1 MPVIGSGKSVYGGI
15 YQATASGA
23 IADGKAV
30 IVNSDGTVSQ
40 AGPVGGGVVYHLTSD
55 RVYMFYLEN
64 PYDTGSDEPTTSG
77 SFLAANNASSYKD
90 SYYSNGAA
98 GQFQANTSNT
108 RALNLNTDGTKL
120 FVSDSNGASSKIQE
134 FTFGTAYDPST
145 LTYVDGLTIGNK
157 TTSPYGMTFKP
168 DGTEAYIV
176 SYGDSNV
183 HQYTFSTAFDVSTG
197 SFTRT
202 FDTTRDDYRH
212 GIRFKPDGTKM
223 YIVGG
228 NYTSDD
234 KTDQYTLST
243 AWDIS
248 TASYDSV
255 SLDHSSYITTPTD
268 LLFNNDGTKLF
279 VIGTA
284 PYSRILTYTL
294 STAYDLSTASYTNLI
309 SPYHATYGQA
319 WGAGGVQNKQVV
331 GFSVGAVSDGQ
342 TASIRVVGGLGYQSV
357 RANTEC

>member
-1 MPVIGSGKSVYGGI
+1 MPVIGSGNNVYGGI

-30 IVNSDGTVSQ
+30 MVNADGTVSQ
-40 AGPVGGGVVYHLTSD
+40 AGPVGGGVVYNLTSD

-64 PYDTGSDEPTTSG
+64 TYDTGSDAPTTSG
-77 SFLAANNASSYKD
+77 SFSAANSAGNYKD

-108 RALNLNTDGTKL
+108 RSIELNTDGTKL
-120 FVSDSNGASSKIQE
+120 FVTDVNGASSGIAE

-145 LTYVDGLTIGNK
+145 LTYVDTLNVAAK
-157 TTSPYGMTFKP
+157 TQYPYGMNFKP
-168 DGTEAYIV
+168 DGTEVYIV

-183 HQYTFSTAFDVSTG
+183 HQYSLSTAFDISSG

-279 VIGTA
+279 VCGTA
-284 PYSRILTYTL
+284 PYAYILTYTL
-294 STAYDLSTASYTNLI
+294 STAYDLSTASYTNVI
-309 SPYHATYGQA
+309 GSYHSIYGQA
-319 WGAGGVQNKQVV
+319 WGLVAYRTNKLSVFLWVQ
-331 GFSVGAVSDGQ
+331 
-342 TASIRVVGGLGYQSV
+342 
-357 RANTEC
+357 